1 MTKTKTKVSS
11 SLMNDIVEYGKE
23 FGNEVSE
30 DFVDYL
36 RSKGVVSNTSRST
49 ESYKI
54 KDGDG
59 VYYSVGVSFTSSEK
73 GHSINRTKEMNDL
86 VDWFNN
92 GKKRF
97 LEKVTTTISNPTV
110 VSS

>member
-11 SLMNDIVEYGKE
+11 SLMT
-23 FGNEVSE
+23 EVVDGLKSRGVKISE
-30 DFVDYL
+30 DDVNYL
-36 RSKGVVSNTSRST
+36 RSKGVVSSTSRSL

-59 VYYSVGVSFTSSEK
+59 VYYSVGVSFTSSNK

-86 VDWFNN
+86 TNEFNDL
-92 GKKRF
+92 KKKYC
-97 LEKVTTTISNPTV
+97 EPVKTV
-110 VSS
+110 VSL